1 MKLIGGESVKRVY
14 SLNMLIM
21 DVGNLLNP
29 PPLTIFLNFNPFLIY
44 F

>member
-14 SLNMLIM
+14 SLNMRIM
-21 DVGNLLNP
+21 DVGNLLT

>member
-14 SLNMLIM
+14 SLNMRIM

-29 PPLTIFLNFNPFLIY
+29 PPP
-44 F
+44 